1 MSAGPQ
7 DQCRST
13 DSRPTEDRPA
23 ELRGRG
29 YSSPEFLPAMPATI
43 GIRSHALRVDRPG
56 HLLNLLSGALWLLI
70 LLATP
75 AFSKPPLPTADTQP
89 GQTGQPSLSSP
100 EREFLLTHPII
111 RLGVNQDWSPY
122 VQRTPSGSLEGF
134 EVDLINEINASTG
147 AHIEL
152 VAGRWK
158 ETVEQAQNRQLDGL
172 AMTAVDPERAAHFD
186 FSNSYLS
193 VYPALVVAA
202 DNQRSI
208 DSLSDLHGETIV
220 LLAGHVFY
228 RTMLAAHPEITLLE
242 KPTEAEVIRCVV
254 EGKAAAAVI
263 ATTSFDTHLK
273 NFARS
278 IRLAHV
284 VTDRPMNLHY
294 SIRKDWPELVGI
306 INKGLAAIPVERF
319 NKLYYHWFSIT
330 APVARV
336 KSPRMPDF
344 SPAEQ
349 AWLEQ
354 RHLVRTH
361 IGNYMPYYSVTANQG
376 AQGMAVDYLELIAE
390 RAGLR
395 IEYVTGHSWSKALQ
409 SLREQSNL
417 VDLLPTAYITDERK
431 TFLNFS
437 AEYLKSPSVIFA
449 RQDSPFIG
457 SMLDLTGKTVVV
469 ERDYATIEW
478 LAETYSEVNQ
488 LIRDSTDDALLTLAA
503 GEADAYIGNL
513 TVATYIARSKG
524 LTNLMVAAP
533 SPFGSDN
540 QAMAVRKDWPEL
552 AGVIDKTLATLTAE
566 EHEAIRARWLP
577 PVRYEYGISRRD
589 VLQLLAVS
597 SGILLVIIT
606 AILIWNKK
614 LSREVAARA
623 AAEKALLESEA
634 SLKQAQQIARLGSW
648 TADLSGRF
656 CWSDEMYRIF
666 AVARERFT
674 PTLDSFALLV
684 HPDDRPALQAWFSA
698 CGSGDHQGELL
709 LRSTAA
715 DGIERTT
722 SIHGTTRPPL
732 DGRPLQL
739 SGTAQDITE
748 QLRLENERLQDREE
762 LYHIQKLDSLGRLAG
777 GVAHDLNNLL
787 VPIITCT
794 ELARLKLG
802 SAEHPIVPLL
812 QQVQKAGDRAAA
824 LVSQILSFGR
834 RQKLDQQPLDLNRMI
849 SELQP
854 ILSPMLSS
862 HIELTLE
869 LEPDLPQIVADRGK
883 LEQVL
888 VNLVIN
894 ARDAMPLGG
903 KLTIRT
909 DRGDAADRDGC
920 TSTMAATNN
929 RDLLVEIRDTGQ
941 GIPPD
946 IKDKIFEPYFSTKGP
961 GKGSGLGL
969 SMALGIVAQHHGSIA
984 VESRPGAGTTFTI
997 RLPASGTTSVQ
1008 MPVREPPKIL
1018 NRQVSET
1025 VLVVDDEDLVREN
1038 VSENLRQAGYR
1049 VIEANGGPQALEIF
1063 SNPPCPIDLLLTDL
1077 TMPQLDGRELAREIS
1092 RRAPELPILFMSGY
1106 SQALF
1111 HVQRSDAPHA
1121 FIQKPFTAQELLTS
1135 LRRLLD

>member
-7 DQCRST
+7 VQRNAADHRLT
-13 DSRPTEDRPA
+13 DEPSA
-23 ELRGRG
+23 ERRKRVCPSCESLAA
-29 YSSPEFLPAMPATI
+29 SPETI
-43 GIRSHALRVDRPG
+43 GIPCHAILPGRPG
-56 HLLNLLSGALWLLI
+56 PRLRLLGGVLWLLI
-70 LLATP
+70 LLAFP
-75 AFSKPPLPTADTQP
+75 AFSNPLPPTADPRP
-89 GQTGQPSLSSP
+89 GSAHHLSLSDP
-100 EREFLLTHPII
+100 ERDFLRTHPRI

-122 VQRTPSGSLEGF
+122 VQRAPSGSLEGF
-134 EVDLINEINASTG
+134 EVDLLNEINLATG

-158 ETVEQAQNRQLDGL
+158 DMVEQAQSRQLDGL
-172 AMTAVDPERAAHFD
+172 AMTAANPERAALFD

-208 DSLSDLHGETIV
+208 NSLSDLHGETVV

-228 RTMLAAHPEITLLE
+228 RAMLEAHPEITLLE

-254 EGKAAAAVI
+254 EGKATAAVI

-278 IRLAHV
+278 IRLAHI
-284 VTDRPMNLHY
+284 VTDQPLNLHY
-294 SIRKDWPELVGI
+294 SIRKDWPELVSI
-306 INKGLAAIPVERF
+306 INKGLTAIPVDRF
-319 NKLYYHWFSIT
+319 NKLYYRWFGIDL
-330 APVARV
+330 PVTRV
-336 KSPRMPDF
+336 KSPQVPDF
-344 SPAEQ
+344 STEER

-354 RHLVRTH
+354 RQPVRIH
-361 IGNYMPYYSVTANQG
+361 IGNYMPYYSATADRR
-376 AQGMAVDYLELIAE
+376 AQGMAVDYLELIVE
-390 RAGLR
+390 RAGVR
-395 IEYVTGHSWSKALQ
+395 IEYVIGHSWSEILQ
-409 SLREQSNL
+409 SFRQGRNL

-437 AEYLKSPSVIFA
+437 AEYLKSPSVIFT

-457 SMLDLTGKTVVV
+457 SMLDLNGKTVVV
-469 ERDYATIEW
+469 ERDYGTIEW
-478 LAETYSEVNQ
+478 LTEGFPEVKQ
-488 LIRDSTDDALLTLAA
+488 LIRESTDDALRALAA

-524 LTNLMVAAP
+524 LVNLMVAAP

-552 AGVIDKTLATLTAE
+552 AGIIDKTLATLTSE

-577 PVRYEYGISRRD
+577 PVRFEYGISRTD

-597 SGILLVIIT
+597 SGILMIIIT
-606 AILIWNKK
+606 VILIWNKK
-614 LSREVAARA
+614 LSREVAART
-623 AAEKALLESEA
+623 AAETALLESEA

-648 TADLSGRF
+648 TADLLGRF
-656 CWSDEMYRIF
+656 SWSDEMYRIF
-666 AVARERFT
+666 AVAKSSFT
-674 PTLDSFALLV
+674 PTLDSFSSLV
-684 HPDDRPALQAWFSA
+684 HPDDRPALRAWFSA
-698 CGSGDHQGELL
+698 CASGDNCGELL
-709 LRSTAA
+709 LRTTAA
-715 DGIERTT
+715 DGVERIT
-722 SIHGTTRPPL
+722 SIHGETRSSL
-732 DGRPLQL
+732 DGSPLQIA
-739 SGTAQDITE
+739 GTAQDMTE
-748 QLRLENERLQDREE
+748 QIRLEKERLQDREE

-794 ELARLKLG
+794 ELASLKLG
-802 SAEHPIVPLL
+802 SAEHPILPLL

-849 SELQP
+849 TDLQP
-854 ILSPMLSS
+854 ILSPMLNS

-869 LEPDLPQIVADRGK
+869 LEANLPQIVADRGK

-909 DRGDAADRDGC
+909 TRVGVSDHAGPT
-920 TSTMAATNN
+920 TSSAVPKDP
-929 RDLLVEIRDTGQ
+929 DLLVQIRDTGQ
-941 GIPPD
+941 GIPQD

-969 SMALGIVAQHHGSIA
+969 SMALGIIAQHHGSIS
-984 VESRPGAGTTFTI
+984 VESRPGAGSTFTI
-997 RLPASGTTSVQ
+997 R
-1008 MPVREPPKIL
+1008 MPVMSTTEVPKPVRTPPETR
-1018 NRQVSET
+1018 NRRVSET

-1038 VSENLRQAGYR
+1038 VGENLRLAGYR
-1049 VIEANGGPQALEIF
+1049 VIEANSGPQALRVF
-1063 SNPPCPIDLLLTDL
+1063 TNPPCPIDLVLTDL
-1077 TMPQLDGRELAREIS
+1077 TMPQMDGRELAREIS
-1092 RRAPELPILFMSGY
+1092 RQAPKLPILFMSGY
-1106 SQALF
+1106 SQSLF
-1111 HVQRSDAPHA
+1111 HGQHSEDSLA
-1121 FIQKPFTAQELLTS
+1121 FIQKPFTTQELLNS